1 MKRNAMWMAAG
12 LLSVATIWWTPACT
26 SNEGTAGEDPTGNE
40 KDAGSSSTDGASNID
55 DSSTESPDA
64 SKGDASTTDPDGGE
78 IDPFVEACARI
89 DACATPTGPRIGMNG
104 CYELLTAAPFARQ
117 LRAQYRVQLEN
128 LECKLAATTCA
139 AVRACDR
146 PNADYVALCQHA
158 EGGEHCDGNVHVVCD
173 DNTFE
178 PVLAVDCAATGNICG
193 QNGFI
198 AGCGK
203 APCVQGETATSC
215 NGDTLTECSSANVTL
230 DVDCKTAST
239 MISRKPNR
247 VTIAGTT
254 CGIDNMDFAGQ
265 SNCIGDGAACT
276 SLSSRCDG
284 TVLETCAGGYIAR
297 RDCAKIL
304 PAGQG
309 CTVLEDG
316 PMTGTHSC
324 GPINPTCHASDNE
337 TCNPT
342 TGVIGF
348 CALTETKTVDCKAIG
363 YAGCK
368 TTTVNGRVTAA
379 CFQ

>member
-146 PNADYVALCQHA
+146 PNADYVALCQNA
-158 EGGEHCDGNVHVVCD
+158 EGGEHCDGNVHVVSD

-178 PVLAVDCAATGNICG
+178 PVLAVD
-193 QNGFI
+193 
-198 AGCGK
+198 
-203 APCVQGETATSC
+203 
-215 NGDTLTECSSANVTL
+215 
-230 DVDCKTAST
+230 
-239 MISRKPNR
+239 
-247 VTIAGTT
+247 
-254 CGIDNMDFAGQ
+254 
-265 SNCIGDGAACT
+265 
-276 SLSSRCDG
+276 
-284 TVLETCAGGYIAR
+284 
-297 RDCAKIL
+297 
-304 PAGQG
+304 
-309 CTVLEDG
+309 
-316 PMTGTHSC
+316 
-324 GPINPTCHASDNE
+324 
-337 TCNPT
+337 
-342 TGVIGF
+342 
-348 CALTETKTVDCKAIG
+348 
-363 YAGCK
+363 
-368 TTTVNGRVTAA
+368 
-379 CFQ
+379 